1 MAVRMVEEG
10 LISSIEAT
18 ELLGITL
25 NNLRQIQ
32 HRKQLCYVSKQ
43 GRKVYYRRSDV
54 EAYAQKRRDRHG

>member
-1 MAVRMVEEG
+1 MVDESLMPSAEV
-10 LISSIEAT
+10 A

-25 NNLRQIQ
+25 NHLRQIQ